1 MTGEKVKNL
10 ILGRGYN
17 VAQVAEIIGTSQ
29 QNLAAN
35 LKHSDIRSGLLEK
48 IAWAIGVPLAAFY
61 GESFGTVQTAT
72 GNNNT
77 QVAGTSNNVSA
88 SSDAGLV
95 LELLKMKDEQLLTA
109 MRQTSVAQ
117 EQMGRLIDKF
127 CGPETAPESCE
138 SV

>member
-77 QVAGTSNNVSA
+77 QVAGNYSGA
-88 SSDAGLV
+88 PDSDV
-95 LELLKMKDEQLLTA
+95 LGLLKIKDEQLLLTIK
-109 MRQTSVAQ
+109 QVSKAQ
-117 EQMGRLIDKF
+117 EQMDRVLDRF
-127 CGPETAPESCE
+127 CGALSSDDPKG
-138 SV
+138 V

>member
-1 MTGEKVKNL
+1 MTGERVKNL
-10 ILGRGYN
+10 IIGRGYN

-48 IAWAIGVPLAAFY
+48 IAGAIGVPLAAFY

-77 QVAGTSNNVSA
+77 QVAGNSNVVTSSET
-88 SSDAGLV
+88 GLV
-95 LELLKMKDEQLLTA
+95 LELLKMKDEQLLIS
-109 MRQTSVAQ
+109 MRQTSMAQ
-117 EQMGRLIDKF
+117 EQMGRIIDKF
-127 CGPETAPESCE
+127 CGPEKAGESCE
-138 SV
+138 GV

>member
-1 MTGEKVKNL
+1 MTGERVKNL
-10 ILGRGYN
+10 IIGRGYN

-48 IAWAIGVPLAAFY
+48 IAGAIGVPLAAFY

-77 QVAGTSNNVSA
+77 QVAGNSNAVTSSET
-88 SSDAGLV
+88 GLV
-95 LELLKMKDEQLLTA
+95 LELLKMKDEQLLIS
-109 MRQTSVAQ
+109 MRQTSMAQ

-127 CGPETAPESCE
+127 CGPEKAGESCE

>member
-1 MTGEKVKNL
+1 MTGERVKEL
-10 ILGRGYN
+10 IIKRGYN

-35 LKHSDIRSGLLEK
+35 LKHTDVRSGLLEK
-48 IAWAIGVPLAAFY
+48 IAGAIGVPLAFFY
-61 GESFGTVQTAT
+61 GESFGTVQTVT

-77 QVAGTSNNVSA
+77 QVAGNSNTVA
-88 SSDAGLV
+88 SSESGLV
-95 LELLKMKDEQLLTA
+95 LELLKMKDEQLLIS
-109 MRQTSVAQ
+109 MRQTSMVQ

-127 CGPETAPESCE
+127 CGPEKEEGESCG